1 MSDGYAAKYR
11 RVGVDDHI
19 VLNDRMARN
28 VDGIAVLIKLEALG
42 TKRNS
47 LIELNMIA
55 NNCSFA
61 YNYAGTVVYAKKF
74 ADTGSR
80 VNVDTGKRVSKFSY
94 NAGQDGHTK
103 FKQAVSHTVMIHG
116 HKRWITQDYLLMAYG
131 SGVTVKDCLD
141 IGTQQTAQFG
151 DALNELLCHIL
162 GTARQGLVEYAAY
175 ISYLV

>member
-11 RVGVDDHI
+11 CVGVDDHI

-131 SGVTVKDCLD
+131 CGVTVKDCLD
-141 IGTQQTAQFG
+141 IGSKQTAQIR
-151 DALNELLCHIL
+151 DALNELLGNL
-162 GTARQGLVEYAAY
+162 FRTARHGLMKDAAY
-175 ISYLV
+175 VINLV